1 MKRKR
6 KRKETIEFVRDTPVM
21 IQHPFQEDYWPWDYF
36 GEGEQK
42 VIHNRKVFNPPNA
55 DPSFGCHSRY
65 EFELWDDYGFIS
77 VCRIR
82 IKVWNDN
89 VKMLLNEEAAR

>member
-21 IQHPFQEDYWPWDYF
+21 IQHPFQEDYWPWNYF

-42 VIHNRKVFNPPNA
+42 VIHNRKVFNPPQ
-55 DPSFGCHSRY
+55 R
-65 EFELWDDYGFIS
+65 
-77 VCRIR
+77 
-82 IKVWNDN
+82 
-89 VKMLLNEEAAR
+89 